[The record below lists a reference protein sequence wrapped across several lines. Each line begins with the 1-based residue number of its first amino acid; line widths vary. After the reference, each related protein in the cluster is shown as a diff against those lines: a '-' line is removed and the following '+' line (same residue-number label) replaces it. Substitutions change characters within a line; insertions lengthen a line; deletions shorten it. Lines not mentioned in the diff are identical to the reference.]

1 MWQEL
6 FAKRMFKLQWE
17 LPPGDALRV
26 SLTSLHS
33 GAGVEAVRVYAQ
45 PCVLSNTSAFSAQ
58 KADKFSLWIMTGGS
72 GANLERGDAQIVLR
86 PSMGALLDEAAPY
99 RFTCTNSHPN
109 GYMLSFPKDR
119 VGFENSHRHAPPL
132 DLSSRPFRLL
142 QSFLTLLNEELDEPT
157 MARLNGD
164 YILDLIALAL
174 NARGEAEAVA
184 RGRGLPAARHRLIVA
199 EIERGFADAALS
211 GKMVAARLGITER
224 YLQQLMEQRGET
236 FSHHVLR
243 VRLERAAAMLT
254 TKKHMPVAEVA
265 FRCGFND
272 LSYFNRTFRRRFG
285 DSPRAYRK

>member
-1 MWQEL
+1 MSRRVPYH
-6 FAKRMFKLQWE
+6 AGD
-17 LPPGDALRV
+17 PPTAGGVALEPLAADLAIRPDADVPVAAVAARLGDLARVDRGGRFLR
-26 SLTSLHS
+26 
-33 GAGVEAVRVYAQ
+33 AR
-45 PCVLSNTSAFSAQ
+45 PI
-58 KADKFSLWIMTGGS
+58 D
-72 GANLERGDAQIVLR
+72 LERVQT
-86 PSMGALLDEAAPY
+86 ALLAAGWSV
-99 RFTCTNSHPN
+99 R
-109 GYMLSFPKDR
+109 L
-119 VGFENSHRHAPPL
+119 GFDPAPPL